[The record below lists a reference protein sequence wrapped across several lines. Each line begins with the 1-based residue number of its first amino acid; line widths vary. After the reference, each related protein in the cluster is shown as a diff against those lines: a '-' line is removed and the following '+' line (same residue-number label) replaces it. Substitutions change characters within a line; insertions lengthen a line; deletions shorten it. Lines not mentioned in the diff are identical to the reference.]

1 VTKTKTRTN
10 TKLTNPAATA
20 SSASEMAC
28 NNSNF
33 PRRTACVVVRT
44 ITITA
49 TALLAVS
56 LTNALVVVRPIP
68 SSHGRIAGRFCFV
81 HHNNNAI
88 APRPPNANAMVLR
101 SMTPGNNEDES
112 GGDSDSDGSSISEQ
126 DQQEKQELSLMDKF
140 NNFLDTP
147 ILDANNRSNEGA
159 VAEVLKEFV
168 RDEPEIAQVTF
179 SVAVV
184 AILVLVTR
192 LAMSM

>member
-88 APRPPNANAMVLR
+88 APRPPNAMVLR

-112 GGDSDSDGSSISEQ
+112 GGDSDSDSSSTSEQ
-126 DQQEKQELSLMDKF
+126 DQQEKQELSLLDKF

-147 ILDANNRSNEGA
+147 ILDANNRSDEGA

>member
-1 VTKTKTRTN
+1 
-10 TKLTNPAATA
+10 
-20 SSASEMAC
+20 
-28 NNSNF
+28 
-33 PRRTACVVVRT
+33 
-44 ITITA
+44 
-49 TALLAVS
+49 
-56 LTNALVVVRPIP
+56 
-68 SSHGRIAGRFCFV
+68 
-81 HHNNNAI
+81 
-88 APRPPNANAMVLR
+88 
-101 SMTPGNNEDES
+101 MTPGNNEDES
-112 GGDSDSDGSSISEQ
+112 VGDSDTDSSSEQ
-126 DQQEKQELSLMDKF
+126 EQEPLSLLDKV